1 MAQTITNL
9 IMIVKTFVL
18 NTTPILGLLIGIGLI
33 ILESIIPVLPLA
45 LFIALNI
52 IIFGNILGFIISW
65 LATVCGCMVSFY
77 IFRKGLSSRFYKH
90 LKHDGHI
97 LKFMRKVSNI
107 SFTNLAVIAAMPFTP
122 AFSVNIAA
130 GLSEISPKK
139 FLGAMLIGKIPMVYF
154 WGFIGTSF
162 VESINNPVILLEI
175 FLMVVGA
182 FIVSKIISKKFN
194 IE

>member
-1 MAQTITNL
+1 MANIITDL
-9 IMIVKTFVL
+9 ITIVKTFVL
-18 NTTPILGLLIGIGLI
+18 NTNPILGLLIGIGLI

-52 IIFGNILGFIISW
+52 IIFGNFIGFTVSW
-65 LATVCGCMVSFY
+65 LATVCGCMLSFY
-77 IFRKGLSSRFYKH
+77 LFRKGLSKKFYKH
-90 LKHDGHI
+90 LKKDGHI

-107 SFTNLAVIAAMPFTP
+107 SFTNLVVIAAMPFTP
-122 AFSVNIAA
+122 AFSVNIAS

-162 VESINNPVILLEI
+162 VESINDPVIMLEI
-175 FLMVVGA
+175 CLMVALA
-182 FIVSKIISKKFN
+182 FVTSKIISKKFS